1 MNEEL
6 FERIADALEAI
17 NSNLEG
23 IKDNLERVGGNI
35 NDVTCRIGNNS
46 FICVTGNVS
55 TQGY

>member
-6 FERIADALEAI
+6 LERIADALEAI

-23 IKDNLERVGGNI
+23 IKDSLERVEDNI
-35 NDVTCRIGNNS
+35 NDVTCRVGNNS
-46 FICVTGNVS
+46 FIRVTGNVS